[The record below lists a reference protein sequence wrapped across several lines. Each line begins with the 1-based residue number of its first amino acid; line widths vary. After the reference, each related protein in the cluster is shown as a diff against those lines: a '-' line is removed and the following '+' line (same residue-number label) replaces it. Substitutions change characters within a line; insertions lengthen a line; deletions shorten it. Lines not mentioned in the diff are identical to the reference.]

1 MAALGWLI
9 NLDFAG
15 GAAFQPRSRIT
26 LTAEGAPRNTTV
38 ADTNRTCVIGAGNR
52 IRDTEDN

>member
-15 GAAFQPRSRIT
+15 GAAFSPGSRIT
-26 LTAEGAPRNTTV
+26 LTAEGDPRITTI
-38 ADTNRTCVIGAGNR
+38 ADINRICVIGEANR
-52 IRDTEDN
+52 VRETEDN

>member
-15 GAAFQPRSRIT
+15 GAAFEPKSRIT
-26 LTAEGAPRNTTV
+26 LTAEGDPRTSTP
-38 ADTNRTCVIGAGNR
+38 AAGNRTCVIGAGNR
-52 IRDTEDN
+52 VRDTEDN